1 MSGTTLL
8 HHDAGYVTDGGMET
22 DLIFHHGVE
31 LPEFAA
37 FPLLDDDRGRAL
49 LRGYYGGYARIAAR
63 AGAGLLLESPTWR
76 ANPDWGARVGY
87 DARALDRINAEAM
100 VFLRS
105 IAEAW
110 RERVADVLVA
120 GMVGPRGDGYR
131 ASKATPD
138 EAAAYHLPQIR
149 ALARGGADLV
159 AAYTLTGVAEAIG
172 IALAAER
179 VGVPC
184 GLAFTVE
191 TDGRLPDG
199 TALAEAIAAVDAVC
213 PPAHFGV
220 NCAHPRH
227 IAAGLAPGDSALGRI
242 AVVRANASELSHAEL
257 DEAEELDDGDPL
269 LLADA
274 VAALRGRLPGLAVVG
289 GCCGTD
295 ARHVAAMWGVR

>member
-1 MSGTTLL
+1 MNGAVLLGSGP
-8 HHDAGYVTDGGMET
+8 GYVTDGGMET

-37 FPLLDDDRGRAL
+37 FPLLDDAAGRAL
-49 LRGYYGGYARIAAR
+49 LRDYYAGYARIAAE

-76 ANPDWGARVGY
+76 ASPDWGARVGY
-87 DARALDRINAEAM
+87 DARGLARINAEAM
-100 VFLRS
+100 AFLRS
-105 IAEAW
+105 IAETW
-110 RERVADVLVA
+110 HDRVADVLVA

-131 ASKATPD
+131 VWEATAD

-149 ALARGGADLV
+149 ALARGGADLI
-159 AAYTLTGVAEAIG
+159 AAYTLSGVGEAIG
-172 IALAAER
+172 IALAADR

-199 TALAEAIAAVDAVC
+199 TTLAEAIAAVDAIR

-227 IAAGLAPGDSALGRI
+227 IAAGLTSGGSALGRI

-257 DEAEELDDGDPL
+257 DETEELDDGDPL

-274 VAALRGRLPGLAVVG
+274 MAALRGRLPGLAVVG

-295 ARHVAAMWGVR
+295 ARHVAAMWGVG